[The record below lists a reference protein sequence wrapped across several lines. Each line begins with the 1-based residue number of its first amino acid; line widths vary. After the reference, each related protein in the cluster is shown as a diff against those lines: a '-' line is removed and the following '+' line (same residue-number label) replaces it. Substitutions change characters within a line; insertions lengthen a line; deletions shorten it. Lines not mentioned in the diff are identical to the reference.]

1 MPELSIAW
9 PLAPVAAYNFILIL
23 TRVGAAVGTAPVLG
37 GRSVPMQ
44 AKLALTLLVSLVL
57 LAANW
62 QRLAPLPGSWA
73 ELLAV
78 LVQHLAVGLLLG
90 FATGLVFAALQ
101 MAGQLV
107 GLQVGFA
114 LADTVDPVSE
124 FNVALL
130 DQFYNILAALIFLA
144 IDGHHWLM
152 LALLRSF
159 DLVPL
164 TQATLNVPS
173 PEELAVL
180 TANVPA
186 LALQVAF
193 PVMAALVV
201 ADVALGILV
210 RIAPQIN
217 VFVVGMP
224 LKVAIGLVAMAI
236 ALSWPAVTIR
246 GSLGDYLLLAQRFWE

>member
-1 MPELSIAW
+1 MHELGIAW
-9 PLAPVAAYNFILIL
+9 PLTPVAAYNLILIL

-44 AKLALTLLVSLVL
+44 AKVALAFLTSLIL

-62 QRLAPLPGSWA
+62 QHLAPLPGSWA
-73 ELLAV
+73 ELLAA
-78 LVQHLAVGLLLG
+78 LVQHLAVGLVFG
-90 FATGLVFAALQ
+90 FAAGLAFAGLQ
-101 MAGQLV
+101 MAGQIV

-114 LADTVDPVSE
+114 LADTVDPVSD

-130 DQFYNILAALIFLA
+130 DQVYNILAGLIFLA

-164 TQATLNVPS
+164 TQTGLNVPS
-173 PEELAVL
+173 PEGLAAL

-193 PVMAALVV
+193 PVIAALIV

-210 RIAPQIN
+210 RIAPQMN
-217 VFVVGMP
+217 VFVVGLP
-224 LKVAIGLVAMAI
+224 LKVAVGLVAMAI
-236 ALSWPAVTIR
+236 ALWWPAITLHS
-246 GSLGDYLLLAQRFWE
+246 SLGDYLLLAQRFWE